1 MITSNQIVAG
11 LNIQLDEKVYRV
23 ESVNKIVAAKGTS
36 FVRAKLKD
44 LSTGKLIDKHFTVGQ
59 EVTEVTLQERRLEFL
74 YIEGTNY
81 IFLDI
86 DNLDMIQIERKVI
99 KEKADFLKEGV
110 QIKAIFYGD
119 IIFSV
124 ELPQFLELIV
134 VKVNTTKPKVSIAS
148 ASKTAVVETGAQIAV
163 PLFIETGDIIKIDTF
178 TKEYIQR
185 V

>member
-134 VKVNTTKPKVSIAS
+134 VKVNTTKPKVSIAN